1 MQRFFQGV
9 EVVGLDHDVLKP
21 VAPMANFQCH
31 ELSVFEFAEF
41 SQRFLC
47 VVRGLLGI
55 SFDNGETK
63 SRTG

>member
-9 EVVGLDHDVLKP
+9 KPVGLDHDVLKL

-55 SFDNGETK
+55 SFDNGEIK

>member
-1 MQRFFQGV
+1 M
-9 EVVGLDHDVLKP
+9 GLDHDVLKP

-31 ELSVFEFAEF
+31 ELSVFEFTEF

>member
-9 EVVGLDHDVLKP
+9 KAVGLDHDVLKP